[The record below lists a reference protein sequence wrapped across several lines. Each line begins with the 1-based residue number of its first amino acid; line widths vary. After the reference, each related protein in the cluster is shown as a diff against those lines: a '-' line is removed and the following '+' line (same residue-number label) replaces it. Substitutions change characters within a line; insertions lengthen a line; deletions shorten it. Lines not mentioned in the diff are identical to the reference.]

1 MSVHSTEPMS
11 SPESFDEKSQLF
23 DQLASLMAMQ
33 EQLQKQVEDYFHE
46 VRKRLDS
53 IEGRIINAK
62 QDSTETST
70 SPNTNWEAKKQAI
83 YEEHGMV
90 VDGAAGTQLE
100 PTSRSTETADNSH
113 GSGEDTLVK
122 VDFDCTKATDA
133 DHTEIERLKEELHEK
148 LRLAEMELSISR
160 AKIIQETAQLEDQR
174 HELEK
179 LAAQITPPTPSP
191 KNGKKPSML
200 DRLSR
205 HMIPVRKSNQ
215 D

>member
-1 MSVHSTEPMS
+1 MSVQSTEPLS
-11 SPESFDEKSQLF
+11 SPESFDGKSQLF

-33 EQLQKQVEDYFHE
+33 EQLQKQAEDYFHE
-46 VRKRLDS
+46 VRNRLDS
-53 IEGRIINAK
+53 IEDRIINVK
-62 QDSTETST
+62 QDTTEASTG
-70 SPNTNWEAKKQAI
+70 PNTDWEAKKQAI

-90 VDGAAGTQLE
+90 VDGAARTQRE
-100 PTSRSTETADNSH
+100 PTSRSTETTDNSH
-113 GSGEDTLVK
+113 GSGEDIQAE
-122 VDFDCTKATDA
+122 VDFDSMKATDA
-133 DHTEIERLKEELHEK
+133 DHTEIERLKAELHEK